1 MVQAARSGKQDII
14 EGSEDGQTGS
24 EWRLFQFDYLVQI
37 GGIAGRSLVVLY
49 AVFEGCGLASRVIM
63 MV

>member
-24 EWRLFQFDYLVQI
+24 EMEIISV
-37 GGIAGRSLVVLY
+37 
-49 AVFEGCGLASRVIM
+49 
-63 MV
+63 